1 MRSPQQS
8 PNLTATAPSTVQSTQ
23 LEFSQLARLG
33 LVSWRRHVAAILTIV
48 FFWFGLGTAATVA
61 VATLTGTY
69 DPAAPRDGF
78 SLSGY
83 LLINVPF
90 PFLLAGL
97 AVAVRF
103 IHRRPLRSLITPLAR
118 VDLRRVLQGFGLLLA
133 LAAASSGG
141 WALLGPNRYQLVFHP
156 QQWLLVLPLILVV
169 TTLQASTE
177 ELLMRGYLLQAVGL
191 LTRRTWLLAGIEGL
205 LFAVPHLTNPE
216 VGLGPVLMFA
226 FYFSFGAFVTLVTL
240 RDNRLEL
247 ALGMHAAN
255 NLFAALIVT
264 HPNSTIP
271 TEAIWQGGSLHP
283 LYNLMTFLIGA
294 AIFYQL
300 LVRRPE
306 QRLRRHSPAGPSTQ

>member
-1 MRSPQQS
+1 MRSIQRSPRPSPTSPPPPASESPQ
-8 PNLTATAPSTVQSTQ
+8 P
-23 LEFSQLARLG
+23 EFSQLARLG

-61 VATLTGTY
+61 VATFTGVY
-69 DPAAPRDGF
+69 DPSAPRDGF

-83 LLINVPF
+83 LLISVPF

-103 IHRRPLRSLITPLAR
+103 IHKRPLRSLITPLAR
-118 VDLRRVLQGFGLLLA
+118 VNLWRVLQGFGLILA
-133 LAAASSGG
+133 LVAATSGG
-141 WALLGPNRYQLVFHP
+141 WALLGPDPYQLVFHP
-156 QQWLLVLPLILVV
+156 QRWLLALPLILVV

-177 ELLMRGYLLQAVGL
+177 ELLMRSYLLQTVGL
-191 LTRRTWLLAGIEGL
+191 LTRRTWLLAGINGL

-216 VGLGPVLMFA
+216 VGLGPALLFA
-226 FYFSFGAFVTLVTL
+226 FYLSFGAFVTLVTL

-271 TEAIWQGGSLHP
+271 TEAIWQAGVLNP
-283 LYNLMTFLIGA
+283 AYNLITFLIGA
-294 AIFYQL
+294 AIFYRL
-300 LVRRPE
+300 LVRRPRATAATR
-306 QRLRRHSPAGPSTQ
+306 QPTQTS